1 MSGVGAPI
9 GRRGRHESW
18 EVPVQIEGS
27 TMPAGQGT
35 LPRPASRLGYTPA
48 EVATIVGK
56 HQNTIYLWLKAG
68 VLKSRRIN
76 RDHYIPVAEVVAL
89 LDEGAVA

>member
-1 MSGVGAPI
+1 MNGVGAPF
-9 GRRGRHESW
+9 GCRGRHESW
-18 EVPVQIEGS
+18 EVPVQIERS
-27 TMPAGQGT
+27 TRPGAQSAMQG
-35 LPRPASRLGYTPA
+35 PASRLGYTPA
-48 EVATIVGK
+48 EVAAIVGK

-76 RDHYIPVAEVVAL
+76 RDHYIPVAEVIAL